1 MTRHIL
7 QKLNWSVALPRA
19 FVTLIYGVST
29 FEFISGRF
37 LESKLYM
44 GGNLDAGDWLINYH
58 GGFFKRGLFGQIFLG
73 VFHLHGALAN
83 WDLFVFQCVLY
94 FVILSYFI
102 SYVRKNNFSTSS
114 IILTCNPAA
123 IAFVGWNHG
132 ITRKELL
139 GFVALVVLV
148 KLRDSYRDETKYI
161 LSFFITLFPIA
172 VLSHELNAAMI
183 PAYMYLI
190 WRIESQSNAYRYRK
204 FLMIFTIG
212 ISFCG
217 ILVTLFSHPNKA
229 IADKMCSFVIEH
241 DFIPYVCTS
250 SISSMGWPASL
261 QLSKVFAH
269 IQVHSVY
276 LIFFALA
283 LLPIYLSSWWKQ
295 NWPFFLAVLVCV
307 SPAFMIATDY
317 GRWVSIIIMC
327 LTLTIMSHSEEY
339 KVHSFFN
346 NRIVGLIY
354 ICSWGMPWYADFLK
368 DIKWLGFFST
378 VFSWVA

>member
-139 GFVALVVLV
+139 GFV
-148 KLRDSYRDETKYI
+148 RFWWCS
-161 LSFFITLFPIA
+161 LFCFVHSTFCCWA
-172 VLSHELNAAMI
+172 RSMWYSMGSV
-183 PAYMYLI
+183 
-190 WRIESQSNAYRYRK
+190 WRMFRGTMFKPTHCS
-204 FLMIFTIG
+204 L
-212 ISFCG
+212 
-217 ILVTLFSHPNKA
+217 LFSSLNK
-229 IADKMCSFVIEH
+229 
-241 DFIPYVCTS
+241 
-250 SISSMGWPASL
+250 L
-261 QLSKVFAH
+261 
-269 IQVHSVY
+269 
-276 LIFFALA
+276 
-283 LLPIYLSSWWKQ
+283 
-295 NWPFFLAVLVCV
+295 
-307 SPAFMIATDY
+307 
-317 GRWVSIIIMC
+317 
-327 LTLTIMSHSEEY
+327 
-339 KVHSFFN
+339 
-346 NRIVGLIY
+346 
-354 ICSWGMPWYADFLK
+354 
-368 DIKWLGFFST
+368 
-378 VFSWVA
+378 